1 MEKTYK
7 ISESWDNALH
17 YYDIEYK
24 PKAEETKFLR
34 FTYIEHY
41 LQFLD
46 LLHEAG
52 YSFSE

>member
-1 MEKTYK
+1 MKKTYK
-7 ISESWDNALH
+7 VSESWDNSLH

-24 PKAEETKFLR
+24 PKQDETKFLR

-41 LQFLD
+41 LQFID

-52 YSFSE
+52 YSFNE